1 MARQGEQMGGNRTS
15 VQQGILAQRWL
26 ALEKG
31 TWQRR
36 AWKLVK
42 TRYEYWL
49 MPLSAVLFVLAWQ
62 AIIDLAGYPEYI
74 LPRPGT
80 VWNQFLISLPSGEL
94 FFHARVTVSEA
105 LTGFALGLAFATVLG
120 YLLGRWPPLEKV
132 VSPYLVAAKSIPVL
146 GIAPLLIIWFG
157 QGITAKA
164 LIAFLI
170 IFFPM
175 LINTIVGIRGVKEEQ
190 RELMRSYSAS
200 SLQIFTTLEIPS
212 ALPILLGGIKVGLA
226 RSMMGAI
233 VGEYLGS
240 KQGLGFLV
248 NMGVGGGA
256 ANAPLTFLGIFSI
269 VIITTL
275 LYGSAAVL
283 ESVLLAGRRRRA

>member
-1 MARQGEQMGGNRTS
+1 MMDSERTS
-15 VQQGILAQRWL
+15 TQQGTL
-26 ALEKG
+26 ALKRVVPGEG
-31 TWQRR
+31 TWQNR
-36 AWKLVK
+36 AWKVIR
-42 TRYEYWL
+42 TRYEYL
-49 MPLSAVLFVLAWQ
+49 LIPVSVVLFVGAWQ
-62 AIIDLAGYPEYI
+62 AIIDLGSYPEYI
-74 LPRPGT
+74 LPSPGI
-80 VWNQFLISLPSGEL
+80 VWNRFLISLPNGEL
-94 FFHARVTVSEA
+94 FFHARVTLSEA
-105 LTGFALGLAFATVLG
+105 LSGFALGLAFATVLG
-120 YLLGRWPPLEKV
+120 YILGRWPPLEKV

-157 QGITAKA
+157 QGLTAKA

-175 LINTIVGIRGVKEEQ
+175 LVNTIVGIRGVKEEQ

-200 SLQIFTTLEIPS
+200 GWQVFATLEVPS

-233 VGEYLGS
+233 VGEYIGS

-248 NMGVGGGA
+248 NMGTGGGA

-269 VIITTL
+269 VIITTI
-275 LYGSAAVL
+275 LYGLSAVL
-283 ESVLLAGRRRRA
+283 ESVLLAGRRRKT

>member
-1 MARQGEQMGGNRTS
+1 MGGDRTAL
-15 VQQGILAQRWL
+15 QQGGLVVRRIAMD
-26 ALEKG
+26 G
-31 TWQRR
+31 SGWQRR
-36 AWKLVK
+36 TWKLVRS
-42 TRYEYWL
+42 RYEYL
-49 MPLSAVLFVLAWQ
+49 LLPVSVVLFVFLWQ
-62 AIIDLAGYPEYI
+62 AIIDLGSYPEYI

-80 VWNQFLISLPSGEL
+80 VWNQFLISLPNGEL
-94 FFHARVTVSEA
+94 FYHARVTLSEA
-105 LTGFALGLAFATVLG
+105 LSGFAMGLAFATILG
-120 YLLGRWPPLEKV
+120 YILGRWPPLEKV
-132 VSPYLVAAKSIPVL
+132 VSPYLVAAKSIPIL

-175 LINTIVGIRGVKEEQ
+175 LINTIVGIRGVKEQQ

-200 SLQIFTTLEIPS
+200 AWKVFATLEVPS

-233 VGEYLGS
+233 VGEYIGS
-240 KQGLGFLV
+240 KEGLGFLV
-248 NMGVGGGA
+248 NMGTGGGA
-256 ANAPLTFLGIFSI
+256 ANAALTFLGIFSI

-275 LYGSAAVL
+275 LYGLAAVL
-283 ESVLLAGRRRRA
+283 ESVLLAGRQRRA